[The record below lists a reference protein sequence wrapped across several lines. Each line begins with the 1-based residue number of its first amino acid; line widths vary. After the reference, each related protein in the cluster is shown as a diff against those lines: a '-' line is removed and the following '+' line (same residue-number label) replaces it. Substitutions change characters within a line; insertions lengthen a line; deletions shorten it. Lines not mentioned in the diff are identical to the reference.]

1 MTTPHS
7 LDLTSINRKRDTAAE
22 RPEIVDRLPGI
33 RVIHVHAGS
42 ARSVRK
48 ESLLPYMAES
58 ARVVVEHAKA
68 AQERDRAYA
77 VRHAHL
83 FMSGLVARRLKQAP
97 AIPYGHRPHDRHRR
111 AHGRRLRRDH
121 SHEPAWSVPAVE
133 ACVALLGLSY
143 ALIAKFRTHQI
154 RVTAT
159 IAGGMHARF
168 SLERFPDLDP
178 ARLQDLRDVARA
190 VRFAATQTRES
201 VVAEASWP

>member
-7 LDLTSINRKRDTAAE
+7 LDLTNYHRERDTAAE

-42 ARSVRK
+42 ACSVRK

-97 AIPYGHRPHDRHRR
+97 AIPYVSAD
-111 AHGRRLRRDH
+111 
-121 SHEPAWSVPAVE
+121 E

-159 IAGGMHARF
+159 IAGGMRARF

-190 VRFAATQTRES
+190 VRFAATQTRGS